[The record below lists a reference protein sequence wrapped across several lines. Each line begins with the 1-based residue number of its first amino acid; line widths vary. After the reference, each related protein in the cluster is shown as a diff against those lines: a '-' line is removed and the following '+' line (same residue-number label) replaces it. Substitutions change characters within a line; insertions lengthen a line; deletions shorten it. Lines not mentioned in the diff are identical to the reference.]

1 MRFTKARSVPVS
13 CIGRVYPFHTMHVM
27 VGLVVTASLL
37 RDDWRQKAVEH
48 FHFWLCCCESSRV
61 FLHSSATSVCFQ
73 RHFRLQDSEPVFT
86 AIAKLPTINKVLRFH
101 NDPVAALANG

>member
-37 RDDWRQKAVEH
+37 RDD
-48 FHFWLCCCESSRV
+48 
-61 FLHSSATSVCFQ
+61 
-73 RHFRLQDSEPVFT
+73 
-86 AIAKLPTINKVLRFH
+86 
-101 NDPVAALANG
+101 